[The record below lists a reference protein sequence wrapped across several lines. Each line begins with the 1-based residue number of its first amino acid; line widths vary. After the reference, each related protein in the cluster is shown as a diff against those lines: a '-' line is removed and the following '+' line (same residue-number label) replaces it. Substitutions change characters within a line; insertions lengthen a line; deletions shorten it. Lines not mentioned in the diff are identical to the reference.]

1 MNFEFS
7 LDARL
12 DLFAAQD
19 HYEGEREGLGLE
31 FIAEMEQIAHKI
43 AARPLRFPAIG
54 DAGARRALGKRFP
67 YFLAFFVLEDRVR
80 IVAVMHQ
87 HQHPDIWKARS

>member
-1 MNFEFS
+1 MNFELS

-43 AARPLRFPAIG
+43 VENAGRPCCSR
-54 DAGARRALGKRFP
+54 
-67 YFLAFFVLEDRVR
+67 
-80 IVAVMHQ
+80 
-87 HQHPDIWKARS
+87 